1 MNTKL
6 EMMVRYLAGRQGEAA
21 EWIRRELAD
30 PRSDVSRCLQAV
42 RSRSR
47 GIFGAAPLEPWDP
60 VAPPS
65 TRDQATPARVARRRR
80 LPLLFGASA
89 AALVLIAVGAAWQAQ
104 DGRLRHLEAVLARRE
119 ARWGDRFNRLEATL
133 TRPEAPP
140 QRPAPAST
148 GPNSQEVKP
157 PTLTDG
163 PTRLALA
170 RLETRLDEIGQR
182 LGEGTPSAD
191 RADPQLTQLRS
202 DLDRLK
208 QEVESASRAG
218 KQEMQELTLA
228 VREVLHL
235 LRRLAMRSRVP
246 EPLPVPVPIPVLPQ
260 GRSRGAERGPGLIPG
275 PVQGPNPG
283 QIQGQAHSHPGP
295 SQGNQDWG
303 THGLP
308 GGHTRPGMPA
318 PQGPG

>member
-1 MNTKL
+1 MNSKL

-21 EWIRRELAD
+21 ELIRRELAD
-30 PRSDVSRCLQAV
+30 PRSEASRWLQAV

-47 GIFGAAPLEPWDP
+47 GLFGPALLEPWDP

-65 TRDQATPARVARRRR
+65 IRDQATPSGVARSRR

-89 AALVLIAVGAAWQAQ
+89 AALVLLAVGVAWRAQ
-104 DGRLRHLEAVLARRE
+104 DDRLRHLEAILARRE

-133 TRPEAPP
+133 ARREAPP

-148 GPNSQEVKP
+148 GPNSHEVQP
-157 PTLTDG
+157 PTLADE

-170 RLETRLDEIGQR
+170 RLEARLDQLGQR
-182 LGEGTPSAD
+182 LGEEPRPD
-191 RADPQLTQLRS
+191 RGDPQLTQLRS

-218 KQEMQELTLA
+218 KQERQELSLA
-228 VREVLHL
+228 VREILHL

-246 EPLPVPVPIPVLPQ
+246 EPLPFPMPIPAPPQ
-260 GRSRGAERGPGLIPG
+260 GRSPGAEPGPGLIPG
-275 PVQGPNPG
+275 PVQGPHQGP
-283 QIQGQAHSHPGP
+283 IQGQDHAHPDP
-295 SQGNQDWG
+295 NRGNPDWG
-303 THGLP
+303 THGFP

-318 PQGPG
+318 PQGRG